1 MKEDN
6 SFTYEDAI
14 EELREILQSL
24 QGELTNI
31 ELLEE
36 KMKRAGVLLQ
46 FCSKKIKDIE
56 VNIED
61 IISEIERE
69 TEE

>member
-1 MKEDN
+1 MKEEN
-6 SFTYEDAI
+6 NFSYEDAI
-14 EELREILQSL
+14 DELREILQSL

-36 KMKRAGVLLQ
+36 KMKRAGVLLK

-61 IISEIERE
+61 IISEIDSE
-69 TEE
+69 TDE